1 MFPGRRVPNYCVNDN
16 KLCIF
21 EIHPLQLA
29 PASAMPRGSFT
40 SVLYT
45 PIAFALLVGLF
56 SYLLSNTV
64 RQRSLSA
71 DSSDTEPSTP
81 DSIVYDEDTMV
92 SLWTRIHDIRIKLG
106 IIDPMYIKYPPPGG
120 HQIDYSL
127 VSGVGIDARVRQFL
141 KLIPH
146 LSDEHFT
153 DFGQKLVHTTDL
165 ASYLSAR
172 DVAMSRDANRFS
184 FNFKDIDTLD
194 LTNLRPSDVVLSHD
208 EEGEGFWMILDT
220 QESKS
225 RSYKRSSP
233 QLTVARHDTL
243 PEHARSA

>member
-1 MFPGRRVPNYCVNDN
+1 M
-16 KLCIF
+16 
-21 EIHPLQLA
+21 
-29 PASAMPRGSFT
+29 S
-40 SVLYT
+40 
-45 PIAFALLVGLF
+45 
-56 SYLLSNTV
+56 
-64 RQRSLSA
+64 
-71 DSSDTEPSTP
+71 DSTA
-81 DSIVYDEDTMV
+81 YDEDTIV
-92 SLWTRIHDIRIKLG
+92 SLWTEIHNVRVKLG
-106 IIDPMYIKYPPPGG
+106 IIDSKYIKFPPTNG
-120 HQIDYSL
+120 HEIDHSL
-127 VSGVGIDARVRQFL
+127 VSTIEIDDRVRRFL
-141 KLIPH
+141 KRIPH

-184 FNFKDIDTLD
+184 FNFKDVDTLD